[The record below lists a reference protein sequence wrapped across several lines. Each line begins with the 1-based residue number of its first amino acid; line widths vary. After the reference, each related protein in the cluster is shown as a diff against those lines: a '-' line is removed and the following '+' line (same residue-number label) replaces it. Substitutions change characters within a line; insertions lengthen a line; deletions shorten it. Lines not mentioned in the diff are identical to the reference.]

1 MFFGPEAKWH
11 NVAIVHKFEL
21 FYLLDP
27 ELSYPDWSLE
37 MFPGQH
43 QLLRIIIMQR
53 KAWSLLQH
61 QPLSLK
67 EKLNIY
73 IYPLSVR
80 HFGAHW
86 HGFLL
91 LQNKTRIPFSKCLVW
106 LVLLA
111 QVCCLSWNTMLM
123 VIANLC
129 QLVMM
134 PSSIVLSFLSMLLLH
149 RNTQRMYLHFSII
162 WNPGIYPKVTKCS
175 CSTSLGIQ
183 ILKLMY
189 CYGKLCVSSQRAE
202 EQWRMVILCHLCCF
216 FQTSLTPCYDSFCY
230 WVGEGKIKNPSFFF
244 PSFLKI
250 QHL

>member
-1 MFFGPEAKWH
+1 M
-11 NVAIVHKFEL
+11 
-21 FYLLDP
+21 
-27 ELSYPDWSLE
+27 
-37 MFPGQH
+37 
-43 QLLRIIIMQR
+43 
-53 KAWSLLQH
+53 
-61 QPLSLK
+61 
-67 EKLNIY
+67 
-73 IYPLSVR
+73 
-80 HFGAHW
+80 
-86 HGFLL
+86 
-91 LQNKTRIPFSKCLVW
+91 W

-149 RNTQRMYLHFSII
+149 RSTQRMYLHFSIV

-183 ILKLMY
+183 MLKLMY
-189 CYGKLCVSSQRAE
+189 CYGKLCVSSQGDE

-244 PSFLKI
+244 FFLLFSKFSI
-250 QHL
+250 FSELRNTVTISVSCIHTVVLFDIPDTRNILFKKWNKTMGITPLSPYFLLPNQRKVLEKHEHYV